1 MDAAGILGPF
11 SGTVVHDHW
20 KPYFTYD
27 TCEHALC
34 NAHHLREL
42 RCIDKQYQQPWAKAM
57 AELLLAIKAAVAAT
71 PAPTMS
77 LSPLELEGFAKRYDA
92 VVQSGFDSNP
102 PPRPTTQREGK

>member
-42 RCIDKQYQQPWAKAM
+42 RFIDKQYEQPWAKDM
-57 AELLLAIKAAVAAT
+57 AELLLEIKAAVAAT
-71 PAPTMS
+71 PAPAMS
-77 LSPLELEGFAKRYDA
+77 LSPPELEGFEKRYDE
-92 VVQSGFDSNP
+92 VVQADVEAH
-102 PPRPTTQREGK
+102 PTGGEASQSAVE